1 MRASHDAMAQE
12 DKERNRK
19 QRQRLRLQEPRKEPQ
34 QVQQTMSP
42 PLLPSNQRSLR
53 CCHDMVVREAKRTLA
68 RQKGSGTIDYKPL
81 GAVSV
86 EWGSNANG
94 LSAICRRQAKA
105 SRYNTSFCWF
115 GMTGV
120 FEEAFCIML
129 SGICQRQVKASRNTT
144 GFRSCLA

>member
-1 MRASHDAMAQE
+1 MARKDE
-12 DKERNRK
+12 ERNRK
-19 QRQRLRLQEPRKEPQ
+19 QQQRLRQQWPQREPQ
-34 QVQQTMSP
+34 QVQRTTSP
-42 PLLPSNQRSLR
+42 TLLPSKQRSLR
-53 CCHDMVVREAKRTLA
+53 YCHDMVVREAKRTLA

-86 EWGSNANG
+86 EWGLHANG

-105 SRYNTSFCWF
+105 SRYNARFCWF

-129 SGICQRQVKASRNTT
+129 KGICHRQVKASQNTT
-144 GFRSCLA
+144 GFRFCSA